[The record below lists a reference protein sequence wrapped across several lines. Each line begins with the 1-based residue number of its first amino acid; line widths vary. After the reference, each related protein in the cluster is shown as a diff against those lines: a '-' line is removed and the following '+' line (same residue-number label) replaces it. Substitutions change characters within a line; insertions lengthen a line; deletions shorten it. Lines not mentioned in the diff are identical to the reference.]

1 MDTSQVP
8 KSSRVLYKITFP
20 ILVVLTIFMFFA
32 LYLAL
37 WPFKTVDVT
46 EPIIISNKPVAA
58 GTVAEYEV
66 QQCRYTDS
74 TARVIRR
81 LESIDRPQLYIP
93 LGATE
98 TRAPKGCYTF
108 KPPAILIPTETP
120 PGRYKIEF
128 DLNFEVNSLQTINK
142 KVYSEVFEVT
152 ESELSN

>member
-1 MDTSQVP
+1 MDQTNVP
-8 KSSRVLYKITFP
+8 RSSRVLYKITFP
-20 ILVVLTIFMFFA
+20 ILVVLTLFMFFA

-37 WPFKTVDVT
+37 WPFKTVTVT

-58 GTVAEYEV
+58 GSVAEYEV
-66 QQCRYTDS
+66 EQCRYTDS

-81 LESIDRPQLYIP
+81 LESVDEPQLYIP

-98 TRAPKGCYTF
+98 TRAPVGCYTF
-108 KPPAILIPTETP
+108 KPPAIVIPTETP

-128 DLNFEVNSLQTINK
+128 DLNFEVNPLQTINK

-152 ESELSN
+152 ESKMVN